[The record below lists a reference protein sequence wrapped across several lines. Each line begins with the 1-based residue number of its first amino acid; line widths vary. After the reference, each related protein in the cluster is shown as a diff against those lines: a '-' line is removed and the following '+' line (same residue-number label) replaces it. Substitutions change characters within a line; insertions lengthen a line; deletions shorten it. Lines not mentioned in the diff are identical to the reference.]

1 MSKVTTLKT
10 KQDKVLEPKSVR
22 LTQAHR
28 QDMLDVVMAEWEKQ
42 NPAPAEENSIEML
55 KLVAKEVKKHPL
67 YKLMLRLLAVLKPEE
82 LAMFPLQSKIN
93 VAFINKQGETRNTD
107 QYSIP
112 YEMAESLG
120 LQNLPLSKKH
130 STFLKKYDPSLYT
143 QEGIEANGNNNC
155 SASDIIKNGYSFY
168 YHCFALPNDEHYI
181 TVQLDDTSPA
191 MVKMQA
197 NREKRQAWAT
207 ERDKLREETHDLLQQ
222 FNSTKQLR
230 DGWPEMVP
238 YMPAHI
244 ADPTAAVKLPVLATS
259 RLNQR
264 LGIN

>member
-28 QDMLDVVMAEWEKQ
+28 NDMLDAVMAEWEKQ

-55 KLVAKEVKKHPL
+55 KLVAKEIKKHAM
-67 YKLMLRLLAVLKPEE
+67 YKRTQRLLKVLTPDE
-82 LAMFPLQSKIN
+82 LKLLPLSTGIN
-93 VAFINKQGETRNTD
+93 VAFVNKQGNTRNTI
-107 QYSIP
+107 QYQIP
-112 YEMAESLG
+112 FALAESLG
-120 LQNLPLSKKH
+120 LENIPLSKKH
-130 STFLKKYDPSLYT
+130 RNYTGSYDPALHT
-143 QEGIEANGNNNC
+143 PEGIEAADNG
-155 SASDIIKNGYSFY
+155 SSLDEIIKYNRSFY
-168 YHCFALPNDEHYI
+168 YHFFALAYEGSYI

-197 NREKRQAWAT
+197 NREKRQAWVN
-207 ERDKLREETHDLLQQ
+207 ERNKLRSETNDLLQQ
-222 FNSTKQLR
+222 FNTTKQLR

-264 LGIN
+264 LGIK